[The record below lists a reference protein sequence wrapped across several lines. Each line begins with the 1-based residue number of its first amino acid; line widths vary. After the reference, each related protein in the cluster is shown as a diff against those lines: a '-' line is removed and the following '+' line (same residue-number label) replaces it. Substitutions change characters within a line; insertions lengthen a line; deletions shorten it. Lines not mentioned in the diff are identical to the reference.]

1 LRLAAAN
8 EPENGGGHR
17 LLREVAMKKIV
28 NLGFMTVCDGI
39 SKLAAFIAI
48 PYLAVKLQPTA
59 FGVLGI
65 VTAVYSFLIVFSQF
79 GTGELG
85 ILRISPNRDKENVKE
100 TINEVLTLR
109 LMLVG
114 VLVIFSVISMFVSP
128 FAREHA
134 LYFIWGFLSFISL
147 SLSLDWVLQGLE
159 KFWISSLVKIFSRLL
174 YVSLILTMI
183 HSRQDLL
190 KAIFIQGV
198 CDFIALAALLLVL
211 RKMEVFHF
219 RPVLKRIRALAGE
232 SGSLFV
238 MNAAV
243 VVMITAD
250 ILLLSLLKGARITG
264 LYSAVLK
271 LMIIFQSLRGI
282 LGPFFL
288 PQVARMIG
296 TSRESMTF
304 FLRRTYFFIAAAA
317 ALLAC
322 VGFLYAREIVD
333 LIFGPVYKDAAPVL
347 SLIIWSEFFSILS
360 FLFTHVVV
368 TIDRKLYAKVI
379 VAIALEN
386 LCLNFLFIKMLGMK
400 GAALA
405 NVISAFTLFAAS
417 SFISRKHGITLRFK
431 VDLLLPLAIAAGA
444 FGFSYW
450 FLRGI
455 SFWLALLAGGALFV
469 LALAAARLMSRRF
482 LMGDRS

>member
-1 LRLAAAN
+1 M
-8 EPENGGGHR
+8 
-17 LLREVAMKKIV
+17 REVTMKKIV
-28 NLGFMTVCDGI
+28 NLGFMAVCDGV

-59 FGVLGI
+59 FGILGI
-65 VTAVYSFLIVFSQF
+65 VIAVYSFLIVFSQF

-85 ILRISPNRDKENVKE
+85 ILRISPNHDKENVKE

-109 LMLVG
+109 LMLVA
-114 VLVIFSVISMFVSP
+114 VLVIFSVIYMFVSP
-128 FAREHA
+128 FAREHV
-134 LYFIWGFLSFISL
+134 LYFIWGFLSFFSL
-147 SLSLDWVLQGLE
+147 SISLDWVLQGLE

-190 KAIFIQGV
+190 KAIFIQGIS
-198 CDFIALAALLLVL
+198 DFFTLATLWLLL
-211 RKMEVFHF
+211 RKMEVFRF
-219 RPVLKRIRALAGE
+219 RPVLKKVWALVGE
-232 SGSLFV
+232 SVSLFV
-238 MNAAV
+238 MNAAAV
-243 VVMITAD
+243 AFTTAD
-250 ILLLSLLKGARITG
+250 ILLLSLLKGARVTG

-271 LMIIFQSLRGI
+271 LMVIFQSLRGI

-296 TSRESMTF
+296 TSRESMAF
-304 FLRRTYFFIAAAA
+304 FLRRTYFFIASAA

-333 LIFGPVYKDAAPVL
+333 LIFGPAYKDAAPVL
-347 SLIIWSEFFSILS
+347 SLIIFSEFFSILS
-360 FLFTHVVV
+360 FIFTHVVI

-379 VAIALEN
+379 VVIALEN
-386 LCLNFLFIKMLGMK
+386 LCLNFLLIKMLGMK
-400 GAALA
+400 GAAVA

-417 SFISRKHGITLRFK
+417 SLISRKHGITLRFK
-431 VDLLLPLAIAAGA
+431 ADLLLPLAIAAGA

-455 SFWLALLAGGALFV
+455 SFWLALLAGGTLFI
-469 LALAAARLMSRRF
+469 LALAAARPISRRF
-482 LMGDRS
+482 LTGDRS